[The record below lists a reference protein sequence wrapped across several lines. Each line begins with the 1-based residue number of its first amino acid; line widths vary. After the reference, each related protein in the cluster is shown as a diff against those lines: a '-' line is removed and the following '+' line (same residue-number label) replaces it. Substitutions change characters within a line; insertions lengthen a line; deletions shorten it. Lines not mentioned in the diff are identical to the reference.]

1 MNLVLPLIA
10 IAALAFAAT
19 KQATKKAIEKIS
31 VTFKR
36 IKLGLPPKIVLS
48 VFNPTPLKVEI
59 TFIRIGISY
68 RGTEVVNLS
77 DLETRVMN
85 PGENE
90 LTLTL
95 RPSLEA
101 ISLIFRPQ
109 KGTPKTI
116 RVNWE
121 IGTKLYSITGEKQ
134 TTL

>member
-1 MNLVLPLIA
+1 MNLFLPLIA
-10 IAALAFAAT
+10 IAAIAFAAT
-19 KQATKKAIEKIS
+19 RQATKKAIEKIS

-90 LTLTL
+90 ITLTL

-109 KGTPKTI
+109 RGTPKTI
-116 RVNWE
+116 RVTWE